1 MKKIEYHDLYRFHWP
16 SDVRFA
22 PDGQHAVFVRT
33 DASEEKNGYVSD
45 LWLIK
50 LPEGHVRRLTSGGDA
65 REAFWLDARTVA
77 FSTNRGHEDGE
88 KVSVWYRISIDG
100 GEASPFMKI
109 PGRVSAIQ
117 PLGGDRFA
125 LVAMVRMDREPEE
138 HPFESLEGRDYYW
151 FEEIPFWSNGTGIV
165 SGFRKALMV
174 YDRAEETLE
183 MISPKTMNVEWMHSS
198 ADGKRIAYCGCAF
211 MHRRPAQSGL
221 YLYDTGTGESRTLVD
236 QDASIVGMP
245 CFMGDRQLFFTETI
259 MDRTGRNPRF
269 RRCDLETGAVTA
281 LPFHD
286 VEPKNNL
293 ATDCVYGAGLKL
305 KWNDGKLY
313 MPVTVASDTHLV
325 RMDAEGQL
333 ETIWKGPGAVQCFDV
348 HGDQVLM
355 CAMKGTGLPE
365 VWRIDTTTGSELL
378 VTNLNGEFMATH
390 RISEPERFAFTGRSG
405 TTLEGFIMKPVDYD
419 SGRRYPGIFQ
429 IHGGPKVT
437 YGGLFNHEMQCFAAQ
452 GYFVFYTN
460 PRGSDGRGEDFA
472 DITGRLGY
480 DDYEDLM
487 DFCDE
492 VVARYP
498 NLDEK
503 RIGICGGSYGGFM
516 CNWMIGH
523 TDRFAAAAS
532 QRSISNY
539 VSKMLCS
546 DNGFNHNMVQMGTDM
561 WKDFDEVWNHS
572 PLKYAHKAVTPT
584 LFIQSDEDY
593 RCWMGDAVQM
603 FNALKKNGVEGRMV
617 LFHGENHDLSRTGK
631 PGNRIARLREIGNW
645 FERFLKE

>member
-1 MKKIEYHDLYRFHWP
+1 
-16 SDVRFA
+16 
-22 PDGQHAVFVRT
+22 
-33 DASEEKNGYVSD
+33 
-45 LWLIK
+45 
-50 LPEGHVRRLTSGGDA
+50 
-65 REAFWLDARTVA
+65 
-77 FSTNRGHEDGE
+77 
-88 KVSVWYRISIDG
+88 
-100 GEASPFMKI
+100 
-109 PGRVSAIQ
+109 
-117 PLGGDRFA
+117 
-125 LVAMVRMDREPEE
+125 
-138 HPFESLEGRDYYW
+138 
-151 FEEIPFWSNGTGIV
+151 
-165 SGFRKALMV
+165 
-174 YDRAEETLE
+174 
-183 MISPKTMNVEWMHSS
+183 
-198 ADGKRIAYCGCAF
+198 
-211 MHRRPAQSGL
+211 
-221 YLYDTGTGESRTLVD
+221 
-236 QDASIVGMP
+236 
-245 CFMGDRQLFFTETI
+245 
-259 MDRTGRNPRF
+259 
-269 RRCDLETGAVTA
+269 
-281 LPFHD
+281 
-286 VEPKNNL
+286 
-293 ATDCVYGAGLKL
+293 
-305 KWNDGKLY
+305 
-313 MPVTVASDTHLV
+313 
-325 RMDAEGQL
+325 
-333 ETIWKGPGAVQCFDV
+333 
-348 HGDQVLM
+348 
-355 CAMKGTGLPE
+355 
-365 VWRIDTTTGSELL
+365 
-378 VTNLNGEFMATH
+378 
-390 RISEPERFAFTGRSG
+390 
-405 TTLEGFIMKPVDYD
+405 MKPVDYD

-546 DNGFNHNMVQMGTDM
+546 DIGFNHNMVQMGTDM

-645 FERFLKE
+645 FERFLKEEA